1 MSEAT
6 KLALLAEKENE
17 IPVGAVIVKDNEI
30 IGKGYN
36 TRERDRDVCGHAEI
50 NAIRD
55 AAKKTGNWRLENCDI
70 YVTLEPCPMCA
81 AAISQSRIRA
91 VYFGAYDKKQGAC
104 ESMMRLYDNGLEHRP
119 EFYGGISE
127 EKNREIL
134 RSFFEKRRK

>member
-1 MSEAT
+1 MQSAYEE
-6 KLALLAEKENE
+6 ALLAEKENE
-17 IPVGAVIVKDNEI
+17 IPVGAVVVKDNVI

-55 AAKKTGNWRLENCDI
+55 AAEKTGNWRLENCDI

-119 EFYGGISE
+119 EFYGGIME

-134 RSFFEKRRK
+134 RCFFEKRRK